1 MASRV
6 KLTPQAWDDLDMV
19 FSTVLEVSGST
30 RTAGATYEGIL
41 SALERVMPMPAACPS
56 VAGRTGVPCGY
67 RWIHHAGWLA
77 FFHEDGDVL
86 LVDRVLWGR
95 SDWLRAL
102 GLS

>member
-6 KLTPQAWDDLDMV
+6 ELTPQAWDDLDAV
-19 FSTVLEVSGST
+19 FATVLEVSGST
-30 RTAGATYEGIL
+30 NAAGATYEGIL
-41 SALERVMPMPAACPS
+41 SAVERAMPMPAACPS
-56 VAGRTGVPCGY
+56 VAGRTGVPCDY
-67 RWIHHAGWLA
+67 RWVQHAGWLA
-77 FFHEDGDVL
+77 FFHEQGDVV